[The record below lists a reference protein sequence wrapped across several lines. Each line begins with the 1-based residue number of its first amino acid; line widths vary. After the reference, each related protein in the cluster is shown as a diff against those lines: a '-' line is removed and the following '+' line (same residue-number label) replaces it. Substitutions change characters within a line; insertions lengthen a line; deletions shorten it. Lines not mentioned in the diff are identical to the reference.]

1 MTADPSGR
9 DTLRTE
15 AAHWFNLRLSGDM
28 TVADDLC
35 FREWLGR
42 SDAHR
47 EAYNQIDWAW
57 IVAGTAAGD
66 PALVARPEPDEP
78 TVVRAAPRG
87 RLLALAASLLLMIAV
102 GWAVAPNFWPG
113 SGVERQQ
120 QAFQTRTGQ
129 RTSVTLSDGS
139 TVTLDSETMMRFRDT
154 PDERFVELVGGRAF
168 FRVARD
174 PARPFIVS
182 AGGKRVRAV
191 GTAFEVSMENGTV
204 AVILTEGKVRVDEGT
219 PGSGNSTDMEPGRQL
234 VIGADRN
241 WTMTRVDVH
250 KETSWTEGRLIFMH
264 DPLAH
269 AIDDMNRYSTK
280 KLVFEGQRVP
290 DREIVGVFQAG
301 DVDGFV
307 KALEL
312 NGIAR
317 PVSTT
322 SEEIVLAANP

>member
-1 MTADPSGR
+1 MTGDPSIR
-9 DTLRTE
+9 DALRAE

-28 TVADDLC
+28 TVDDDLR
-35 FREWLGR
+35 FREWLAR

-47 EAYNQIDWAW
+47 EAYGQIDWAW
-57 IVAGTAAGD
+57 IIAGTAAGD
-66 PALVARPEPDEP
+66 PALAARPEPDEP
-78 TVVRAAPRG
+78 VTTRPAPRG
-87 RLLALAASLLLMIAV
+87 RWLVLAASLLLMAAV
-102 GWAVAPNFWPG
+102 GWTVAPKFWPG
-113 SGVERQQ
+113 TGVERQE

-129 RTSVTLSDGS
+129 RTNLTLADGS
-139 TVTLDSETMMRFRDT
+139 NVVLDSETTMRFRDT
-154 PDERFVELVGGRAF
+154 PSERLVELVGGRAF

-174 PARPFIVS
+174 PSRPFIVS

-191 GTAFEVSMENGTV
+191 GTAFEVSLEKGNI
-204 AVILTEGKVRVDEGT
+204 AVILTEGKVRVDEGAT
-219 PGSGNSTDMEPGRQL
+219 GSGNSTDMVPGRQL

-241 WTMTRVDVH
+241 WTLTRVDVH

-264 DPLAH
+264 DPLSR
-269 AIDDMNRYSTK
+269 AIDDMNRYSTR

-317 PVSTT
+317 RVSTT
-322 SEEIVLAANP
+322 GDEILLSAEP